1 MCLVIK
7 RFNVGL
13 SEIVRLYEC
22 PVVFEEYQQKV
33 SVLGKNDNS
42 NNIIIFYFNYIR
54 GGMDY
59 LHRNPNSFQIFSSC
73 HTYSRCS
80 HRNQPVDLRSP
91 INQQFFHMSYKNTER
106 IKSQLK
112 L

>member
-22 PVVFEEYQQKV
+22 AVVFKEYQQKV

-42 NNIIIFYFNYIR
+42 NNIIIFYSN
-54 GGMDY
+54 
-59 LHRNPNSFQIFSSC
+59 
-73 HTYSRCS
+73 
-80 HRNQPVDLRSP
+80 
-91 INQQFFHMSYKNTER
+91 
-106 IKSQLK
+106 
-112 L
+112 